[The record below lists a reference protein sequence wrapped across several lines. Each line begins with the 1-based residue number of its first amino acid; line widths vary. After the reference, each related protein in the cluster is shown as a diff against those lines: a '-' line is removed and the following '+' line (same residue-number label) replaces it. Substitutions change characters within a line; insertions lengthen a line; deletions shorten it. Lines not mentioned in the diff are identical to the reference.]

1 MALGLHAV
9 VLAVMLSAHPAGVA
23 PVQQEAMGIQ
33 FVELGPAPGPAPKAK
48 LQPYR
53 QPEPKAEPE
62 TSPRVTPKPG
72 LNGLVQSAPEP
83 GPPASVPAKP
93 PKRAQAPPARQRSAP
108 HAQATPARQRSVPH
122 AQATPAP
129 RHQPAPH
136 ARLADR
142 SDLEPVQAAGA
153 TAPALAGG
161 ATRTAQSQG
170 RPQALEPERPRTVGR
185 VDYLGRRPSPT
196 YPRLS
201 ERRGEQ
207 GRVVLRV
214 LISPE
219 GRVAQVKVQQSSG
232 YDRLDEAAI
241 EAMRQARFRPYT
253 ENGIA
258 YQALVD
264 IPFDFV
270 L

>member
-1 MALGLHAV
+1 MD
-9 VLAVMLSAHPAGVA
+9 
-23 PVQQEAMGIQ
+23 
-33 FVELGPAPGPAPKAK
+33 F
-48 LQPYR
+48 
-53 QPEPKAEPE
+53 
-62 TSPRVTPKPG
+62 
-72 LNGLVQSAPEP
+72 
-83 GPPASVPAKP
+83 
-93 PKRAQAPPARQRSAP
+93 
-108 HAQATPARQRSVPH
+108 
-122 AQATPAP
+122 
-129 RHQPAPH
+129 
-136 ARLADR
+136 
-142 SDLEPVQAAGA
+142 
-153 TAPALAGG
+153 
-161 ATRTAQSQG
+161 
-170 RPQALEPERPRTVGR
+170 
-185 VDYLGRRPSPT
+185 LGRRPSPT

-219 GRVAQVKVQQSSG
+219 GQVAHVTVQNSSG

-241 EAMRQARFRPYT
+241 EAIQQARFRPYT